1 MKTLLPMLAFLIA
14 GSVCASAQNFNAM
27 TTHAELVNSSSASAS
42 APGHDV
48 TGFMAPTWAPG
59 PGYNEKDLKT
69 PPNIHPDLKP
79 KAGGIFVDGVKYGPE
94 IISPAAPLTWGMGEK
109 YLSAPSTGWDL
120 QHETGPAAHRDTG
133 GFKLFSLEF

>member
-1 MKTLLPMLAFLIA
+1 MKTLLPTLAFLVL
-14 GSVCASAQNFNAM
+14 GSVWASAQNFNAL
-27 TTHAELVNSSSASAS
+27 TTHQELVSTTAPS

-48 TGFMAPTWAPG
+48 TGFMAPSWAPG

-79 KAGGIFVDGVKYGPE
+79 KLGGIFVDGAKYGPE
-94 IISPAAPLTWGMGEK
+94 IISPTAPLSWGMGEK
-109 YLSAPSTGWDL
+109 YLSAPSTGTDL

>member
-1 MKTLLPMLAFLIA
+1 MKTLLPTLAFLVL
-14 GSVCASAQNFNAM
+14 GSAWASAQNFNAM
-27 TTHAELVNSSSASAS
+27 TTHQELVTTSAPAV
-42 APGHDV
+42 PGHDV
-48 TGFMAPTWAPG
+48 TGFAAPSWAPG
-59 PGYNEKDLKT
+59 PGVNPKSLTT

-79 KAGGIFVDGVKYGPE
+79 KLGGVFVDGVKYGPE
-94 IISPAAPLTWGMGEK
+94 IISPTAPLSWGMGEK